1 MNPTGGPDAPGRELP
16 PWLRPLAAAARSV
29 RPEEFSRFLPPDEG
43 GRASAVLIL
52 LGEGAAGP
60 DLLLIERAT
69 TMRSHAG
76 QPAFPGGGA
85 DPADTDAVDTALREA
100 TEEVGLDRT
109 ATQVITTLPALWLPP
124 SGYVVVPVLSWWH
137 TPHPVHV
144 ADPIEVAAVRRVPI
158 AELADPAARVR
169 VRHPSGWIG
178 PAFQVGDMLVWGFT
192 AGLVDRLLAL
202 GGWER
207 PWDASRVRELDPETI
222 ALAARTRAS
231 TNAVASVQVQPPV
244 P

>member
-1 MNPTGGPDAPGRELP
+1 M
-16 PWLRPLAAAARSV
+16 PWTP
-29 RPEEFSRFLPPDEG
+29 
-43 GRASAVLIL
+43 
-52 LGEGAAGP
+52 
-60 DLLLIERAT
+60 
-69 TMRSHAG
+69 
-76 QPAFPGGGA
+76 
-85 DPADTDAVDTALREA
+85 LREA

-231 TNAVASVQVQPPV
+231 TDAVASVQVQPPV